1 MKSLPFSLRDEP
13 QSWQTVLTNPKF
25 QHISSKKE
33 GFICCCDEPRDVVEQ
48 ELVQLLEV
56 KFGRGESGHR
66 IFILEE
72 KKILQ
77 LPQRSHVNT
86 IIWGGL

>member
-13 QSWQTVLTNPKF
+13 QSWQTVFTNPKF
-25 QHISSKKE
+25 QHISSKKG

-48 ELVQLLEV
+48 ELFEV

-66 IFILEE
+66 ILILEE

>member
-1 MKSLPFSLRDEP
+1 MTNLSHDRQFSPILCFN
-13 QSWQTVLTNPKF
+13 TF
-25 QHISSKKE
+25 QIKKE
-33 GFICCCDEPRDVVEQ
+33 GLICCCDEPRDVVEQ

-66 IFILEE
+66 ILILEE

>member
-13 QSWQTVLTNPKF
+13 QSWQTVLTNPVF
-25 QHISSKKE
+25 QHISNKKE
-33 GFICCCDEPRDVVEQ
+33 GLICCCDEPRDVVEQ

-77 LPQRSHVNT
+77 LPQRSHINT